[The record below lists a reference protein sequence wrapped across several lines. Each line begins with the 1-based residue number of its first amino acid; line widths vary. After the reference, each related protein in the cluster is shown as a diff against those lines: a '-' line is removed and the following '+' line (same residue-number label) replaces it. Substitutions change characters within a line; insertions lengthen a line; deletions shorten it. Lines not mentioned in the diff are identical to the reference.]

1 VDFAALFHVVQSW
14 GPSAI
19 SSCLVV
25 VVLYLIKQ
33 VNKNGE
39 EDKRRDQAFQ
49 DRLESRVGE
58 LRNDV
63 YRILEDHGRK
73 LSYIEME
80 YVKRE
85 TFHRDMAGWK
95 DDINRLSD
103 KLSVQHAESMKSIVE
118 LWKERGKE

>member
-1 VDFAALFHVVQSW
+1 VDFAALFHIIQSW
-14 GPSAI
+14 GPSAV

-33 VNKNGE
+33 VTKNGE
-39 EDKRRDQAFQ
+39 EDKKRDQVFQ
-49 DRLESRVGE
+49 DRLGSEVKK
-58 LRNDV
+58 LRDDV
-63 YRILEDHGRK
+63 YKVLEEHGRK

-80 YVKRE
+80 YIKRE

-103 KLSVQHAESMKSIVE
+103 RGSAQHTELMKYIAE
-118 LWKERGKE
+118 LWRGGGNR